1 MLAKNAN
8 KTPTAKNNKKN
19 ISNNFGMDVKKTEF
33 YADFISVGKA
43 IKTAKKVRSMLCYVL
58 FTFQN

>member
-1 MLAKNAN
+1 
-8 KTPTAKNNKKN
+8 
-19 ISNNFGMDVKKTEF
+19 MDVKKTEF